1 MAKIDPA
8 RNFAVASGEGVRTLR
23 PKSDH
28 RSTLERGIVRAFVTC
43 SAASRPPDIYAA
55 PMIASATSAM
65 AYSCTYEMQE
75 E

>member
-1 MAKIDPA
+1 MAEIDPA